1 MVDII
6 ANKANSSIEEQQD
19 IWSIL
24 YVPYLS
30 NDQLEVFTCA
40 ILKHT
45 NSKID
50 KEFNPTFFVGLNNNS
65 NNYNNIYSVYD
76 IDLDSDYFF
85 AARAEQAAQ
94 PQIVNFVDINS
105 QIYLN
110 NSYGLLGPDGLEYE
124 NSGINLDTWPIN
136 NKELNET
143 LKIENCY
150 FSLDGETWYNIP
162 YEVTYRESDDDVLDS
177 THQNERTIIKNW
189 IDLADLNSRAAA
201 SLPETDEFVQYKIED
216 IAGSGFNN
224 NGNIL
229 IESRNTLSIPIVNNR
244 LKIQELVPEDGG
256 NFSNIQYIDNKII
269 VTYEEKD
276 YTIIPNN
283 IRIQGSD
290 ILVTGYAAD
299 YSTIKAKCQ
308 FGTNSYLYLRIYK
321 EIKANE

>member
-1 MVDII
+1 
-6 ANKANSSIEEQQD
+6 
-19 IWSIL
+19 
-24 YVPYLS
+24 
-30 NDQLEVFTCA
+30 
-40 ILKHT
+40 
-45 NSKID
+45 
-50 KEFNPTFFVGLNNNS
+50 
-65 NNYNNIYSVYD
+65 
-76 IDLDSDYFF
+76 LDSDYFF

-201 SLPETDEFVQYKIED
+201 SLPETDKFVQYKIED